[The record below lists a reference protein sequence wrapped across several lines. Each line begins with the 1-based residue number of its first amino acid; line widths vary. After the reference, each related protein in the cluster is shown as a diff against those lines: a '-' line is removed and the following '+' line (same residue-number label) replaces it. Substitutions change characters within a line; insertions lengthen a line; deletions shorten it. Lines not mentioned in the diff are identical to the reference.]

1 MAAASTCTPPQRLS
15 TSSTVDDAQKRV
27 PSKRMP
33 HHHHHPGAHFRP
45 PTKSTERQ
53 RKIKRRPVNF
63 VSTDGTTSGEGDD
76 IQYSSE
82 LDIQAR
88 LEQLLRR
95 PDQSDLEADC
105 EDNNS
110 TDVDTVSISGSI
122 KHKNP
127 IDNENSNPTDTKVE
141 LLCAKIRNLEKQ
153 LATVLSINIKLKE
166 ENDRL
171 KNSVGQQ

>member
-1 MAAASTCTPPQRLS
+1 MAAASTCVQPQELTG
-15 TSSTVDDAQKRV
+15 TSVDDVQKRI
-27 PSKRMP
+27 PSKRLS
-33 HHHHHPGAHFRP
+33 HHHHQQHVRQ

-53 RKIKRRPVNF
+53 RKIKQRKPINF
-63 VSTDGTTSGEGDD
+63 VSTDGTTSGENDD
-76 IQYSSE
+76 MQFSSE

-88 LEQLLRR
+88 LEQLLKR

-127 IDNENSNPTDTKVE
+127 LDNDNGNPADTRVE
-141 LLCAKIRNLEKQ
+141 LLSAKIRNLEKVSF
-153 LATVLSINIKLKE
+153 T
-166 ENDRL
+166 
-171 KNSVGQQ
+171 SVTGDNRY